1 MQIERS
7 AGNSRRGT
15 RTTWHGSRPTA
26 NRRYTRGLTAT
37 GTSTCQ
43 CCQCLASIGY
53 PHNAIT
59 AETRLAPLSRDCCAI
74 MPGNPLYQRNI
85 PGKVARK
92 ECQARRSMSARP
104 DARRSSTPV
113 LAMASIRYQAITP
126 LISTPPVTSEIM
138 CTMPRGLTNDTPT

>member
-53 PHNAIT
+53 PPQCNHRRDAASAT
-59 AETRLAPLSRDCCAI
+59 FPGLLRYHARKPPLSAQHSRESGAQRVSGASLDECAA
-74 MPGNPLYQRNI
+74 GCEAVEHTGFGDGQHQI
-85 PGKVARK
+85 PGHHAADKHAAGDLGNHVH
-92 ECQARRSMSARP
+92 
-104 DARRSSTPV
+104 DATR
-113 LAMASIRYQAITP
+113 AD
-126 LISTPPVTSEIM
+126 E
-138 CTMPRGLTNDTPT
+138 

>member
-7 AGNSRRGT
+7 AGNSRRST

-59 AETRLAPLSRDCCAI
+59 AETRLAPLSRDCCAS
-74 MPGNPLYQRNI
+74 MPETPLSAQHSRESGAQRVSGASLDECAAGCEAVEHTGFGDGQHQI
-85 PGKVARK
+85 PGHHAADKHAAGDLGNHVHNATRAD
-92 ECQARRSMSARP
+92 E
-104 DARRSSTPV
+104 
-113 LAMASIRYQAITP
+113 
-126 LISTPPVTSEIM
+126 
-138 CTMPRGLTNDTPT
+138 

>member
-43 CCQCLASIGY
+43 CCQCCQCLASIGY

-59 AETRLAPLSRDCCAI
+59 AETRLAPLSRDCCAS
-74 MPGNPLYQRNI
+74 MPDPPLSAQHSRESGAQRVSGASLDECAAGCEAVEHTGFGDGQHQI
-85 PGKVARK
+85 PGHHAADKHAAGDLGNHVHNATRAD
-92 ECQARRSMSARP
+92 E
-104 DARRSSTPV
+104 
-113 LAMASIRYQAITP
+113 
-126 LISTPPVTSEIM
+126 
-138 CTMPRGLTNDTPT
+138 

>member
-59 AETRLAPLSRDCCAI
+59 AETRLAPLSRDCCAS
-74 MPGNPLYQRNI
+74 MPETPLSAQHSRESGAQRVSGASLDECAAGCEAVEHTGFGDGQHQI
-85 PGKVARK
+85 PGHHAADKHAAGDLGNHVHNATRAD
-92 ECQARRSMSARP
+92 E
-104 DARRSSTPV
+104 
-113 LAMASIRYQAITP
+113 
-126 LISTPPVTSEIM
+126 
-138 CTMPRGLTNDTPT
+138 

>member
-7 AGNSRRGT
+7 AGNSCRGT

-37 GTSTCQ
+37 STSTCQ
-43 CCQCLASIGY
+43 CLAINRL

-59 AETRLAPLSRDCCAI
+59 AETRLAPLSRACCAS
-74 MPGNPLYQRNI
+74 MPENPSIRRNI